1 MEKKNWF
8 NQTANETRDF
18 FQTDFEKGLTSAQ
31 VEENEKIFEK
41 ALFVGIYAGHAGWFA
56 AGRRLWL

>member
-31 VEENEKIFEK
+31 VEENVKK
-41 ALFVGIYAGHAGWFA
+41 YGKN
-56 AGRRLWL
+56 